1 MLAYRSLIL
10 ASFALLGCGGDDPG
24 PLVDTDAGTA
34 AADTST
40 TDTGAKETG
49 GTDTSVGDVGAPP
62 TTDLKFKADFI
73 GKNGPYY
80 ITGTI
85 TLPPGAAAGRPV
97 QLDVIRASGTP
108 GNQVGPAG
116 MTTADG
122 TMTFTVTGLEAGDY
136 KIGARVD
143 QTNNG
148 MVNDPGD
155 YIGYAR
161 GTVAAPK
168 TSGAS
173 ADPIAVS
180 AAVTGVDFG
189 LGVQP

>member
-1 MLAYRSLIL
+1 MLNARSLAVVFTL
-10 ASFALLGCGGDDPG
+10 VGCGGEDPG
-24 PLVDTDAGTA
+24 PLVDTDTGTA
-34 AADTST
+34 AGDSST
-40 TDTGAKETG
+40 TDTGGANDSAA
-49 GTDTSVGDVGAPP
+49 TDTSVSDVGAPP
-62 TTDLKFKADFI
+62 TSDLNFKADFI
-73 GKNGPYY
+73 GKNGPFY

-85 TLPPGAAAGRPV
+85 TLPAGAAAGRPV
-97 QLDVIRASGTP
+97 QLDVIRATGTP

-116 MTTADG
+116 MTKAGSTI
-122 TMTFTVTGLEAGDY
+122 TFTVTGLQAGDY

-173 ADPIAVS
+173 ADAITVS
-180 AAVTGVDFG
+180 APVTGVDFG